1 MTITFM
7 VIMMATLLAILVC
20 GFSIGT
26 ISQKYGKYNLL
37 NFIPILIVIMMI
49 NIVYALVEMS
59 RVGRL

>member
-1 MTITFM
+1 M
-7 VIMMATLLAILVC
+7 VIMMATLIAILIC

-26 ISQKYGKYNLL
+26 ITQKYGKDNLL